1 MKLVTGVTALSTI
14 SGTTSCLPRRGFYS
28 HLATDV
34 DDQALNL
41 TGWHQ
46 LYDQLAPGRF
56 TGSIH
61 ELWVGRMQIFHET
74 TSHVLRQSC
83 VVDSESWWFGIPMAR
98 AKGCKLDSFSIGED
112 TIAMRPG
119 RSQFELLTPN
129 SFEILGLVVDRR
141 DLEQHIQ
148 ALNQSSVLPRA
159 MQDELL
165 KIKPCQRM
173 RLQDLVR
180 QILEEASRTPD
191 IVANPS
197 SSESIRIA
205 VLDALADVCSTHET
219 TGRPPYRQMSHYKL
233 VREVQQHH
241 LQNQDETITVVDL
254 CQRFQISRRTLQYA
268 FQDVMGMSPNAY
280 LRTIRLNGVRRCLR
294 DPKSGVMS
302 VQQAAA
308 DWGFWHLSQFARD
321 YQGLFGELPSERLKR
336 RSTFVS

>member
-1 MKLVTGVTALSTI
+1 MATLPTNSEQTGRAL
-14 SGTTSCLPRRGFYS
+14 PHGFYS
-28 HLATDV
+28 HVATDV

-41 TGWHQ
+41 TGWRQ

-61 ELWVGRMQIFHET
+61 ELWIGKMQIFHES

-98 AKGCKLDSFSIGED
+98 AEGCKLGSFSLGED

-129 SFEILGLVVDRR
+129 NFEILGLVVDRK
-141 DLEQHIQ
+141 DLERHIQ
-148 ALNQSSVLPRA
+148 ALNQSSILPRA

-165 KIKPCQRM
+165 KIKPGQRM
-173 RLQDLVR
+173 RLQELVR

-191 IVANPS
+191 IVVNPS

-205 VLDALADVCSTHET
+205 VLDTLAEVCSTHET
-219 TGRPPYRQMSHYKL
+219 TARAPYRQMSHYKI
-233 VREVQQHH
+233 VREVRQHL
-241 LQNQDETITVVDL
+241 LQNQEETITVVDL

-294 DPKSGVMS
+294 DPGSGVMS

-336 RSTFVS
+336 RSAAVS

>member
-1 MKLVTGVTALSTI
+1 MTALSST
-14 SGTTSCLPRRGFYS
+14 SGETNYLPQPGFYS
-28 HLATDV
+28 HVATDV
-34 DDQALNL
+34 DDQAVNL
-41 TGWHQ
+41 TGWRQ

-56 TGSIH
+56 TGSIR
-61 ELWVGRMQIFHET
+61 ELWIGRMQIFHES

-83 VVDSESWWFGIPMAR
+83 IVDSESWWFGIPMTR
-98 AKGCKLDSFSIGED
+98 TEGCKLGSFSMGED

-119 RSQFELLTPN
+119 HSQFELLTPN
-129 SFEILGLVVDRR
+129 GFEILGLVVGKQ

-148 ALNQSSVLPRA
+148 ALNQSSLLPRC

-165 KIKPCQRM
+165 KIKPGQRL
-173 RLQDLVR
+173 RLQELVR

-191 IVANPS
+191 IVVNAS
-197 SSESIRIA
+197 ASESIRIA
-205 VLDALADVCSTHET
+205 VLDALADVCSSHET
-219 TGRPPYRQMSHYKL
+219 AGRAPYRQMSHYKI
-233 VREVQQHH
+233 VREVRQH
-241 LQNQDETITVVDL
+241 LLKNQEETITVVDL

-280 LRTIRLNGVRRCLR
+280 LRTLRLNGVRRCLR
-294 DPKSGVMS
+294 DPKSGIKS

-336 RSTFVS
+336 RSAFVS

>member
-1 MKLVTGVTALSTI
+1 MTILSTI
-14 SGTTSCLPRRGFYS
+14 PEETSRPLRHGFYS
-28 HLATDV
+28 HVATDV

-41 TGWHQ
+41 TGWRQ

-56 TGSIH
+56 IGSIH
-61 ELWVGRMQIFHET
+61 ELWIGKMQIFHES
-74 TSHVLRQSC
+74 TSHILRQSC
-83 VVDSESWWFGIPMAR
+83 VVDSESWWFGIPMTR
-98 AKGCKLDSFSIGED
+98 TDGCKLGSFSIGED

-165 KIKPCQRM
+165 KIKPGQRM
-173 RLQDLVR
+173 RLQELVR

-219 TGRPPYRQMSHYKL
+219 TGLRPTGR
-233 VREVQQHH
+233 
-241 LQNQDETITVVDL
+241 
-254 CQRFQISRRTLQYA
+254 
-268 FQDVMGMSPNAY
+268 
-280 LRTIRLNGVRRCLR
+280 
-294 DPKSGVMS
+294 
-302 VQQAAA
+302 
-308 DWGFWHLSQFARD
+308 
-321 YQGLFGELPSERLKR
+321 
-336 RSTFVS
+336 

>member
-1 MKLVTGVTALSTI
+1 MTGLSNFARE
-14 SGTTSCLPRRGFYS
+14 SDGPLRRGFYS
-28 HLATDV
+28 HVATDV

-41 TGWHQ
+41 TGWRQ

-61 ELWVGRMQIFHET
+61 ELWIGRMQIFHES

-83 VVDSESWWFGIPMAR
+83 IVDSESWWFGIPMNR
-98 AKGCKLDSFSIGED
+98 AEGCKLGSFSIGED

-141 DLEQHIQ
+141 DVEHHIQ

-165 KIKPCQRM
+165 KVKPGQRM
-173 RLQDLVR
+173 RLQELVR
-180 QILEEASRTPD
+180 QILEQASGTPD

-205 VLDALADVCSTHET
+205 VLDALADICGTHET
-219 TGRPPYRQMSHYKL
+219 RGRAPYRQMSHYKI
-233 VREVQQHH
+233 VREVRQHL
-241 LQNQDETITVVDL
+241 LQNQNETITVVDL
-254 CQRFQISRRTLQYA
+254 CQKFQISRRTLQYA

-280 LRTIRLNGVRRCLR
+280 LRTIRLNGVRRSLR
-294 DPKSGVMS
+294 DPNSGVMS

-336 RSTFVS
+336 RSALVS

>member
-1 MKLVTGVTALSTI
+1 MNVSSIIPSEANR
-14 SGTTSCLPRRGFYS
+14 LPVPGFYS
-28 HLATDV
+28 HVATDV
-34 DDQALNL
+34 DDQAHSL
-41 TGWHQ
+41 TGWQQ

-61 ELWVGRMQIFHET
+61 ELWIGRMQIFREL

-83 VVDSESWWFGIPMAR
+83 VVNSESWWFGIPVGSAEN
-98 AKGCKLDSFSIGED
+98 CKLGSFSIGED

-119 RSQFELLTPN
+119 HSQFELLTPN
-129 SFEILGLVVDRR
+129 SFEILGLVVGRR
-141 DLEQHIQ
+141 DLERHIQ
-148 ALNQSSVLPRA
+148 TLNQSSVLPRA
-159 MQDELL
+159 MNDELL
-165 KIKPCQRM
+165 KIRPSQKM
-173 RLQDLVR
+173 GLQKLVR

-205 VLDALADVCSTHET
+205 VLDALADVCNSHET
-219 TGRPPYRQMSHYKL
+219 TGRAPYRQMSHYKI
-233 VREVQQHH
+233 VREVRQH
-241 LQNQDETITVVDL
+241 LLGSPDETLTVVDL
-254 CQRFQISRRTLQYA
+254 CQRFQVSRRTLQYA

-294 DPKSGVMS
+294 DPNSGVMS

-321 YQGLFGELPSERLKR
+321 YQSLFGERPSERLKR
-336 RSTFVS
+336 RSAFVA